1 MIVFIIILLFNKSL
15 SFTLSMGGNALKNV
29 NTVRLNNQEYF
40 HLKNQIMEALTLK
53 KINVCG
59 MLETP
64 SKETFGDLDLLYCS
78 TSEINMQEVVK
89 DLFAPKEIVTN
100 GDVISFDYTNFQV
113 DLIKCKNDQQMKMA
127 HFYYSYGD
135 FGAILGRITNF
146 YGIKFGHCG
155 LFINLF
161 QNTILNTTSSTN
173 ECLPYKINLSQEPK
187 KICEFLH
194 LDYEVY
200 SKGFESTRDI
210 FELICSS
217 SFFKK
222 EMFSELNRAYKKREK
237 VRPMFQEFLDYLQ
250 LENDH
255 SVVPIQNLQLQAI
268 NFFDKQEELKTIK
281 LKLER
286 ETIIKSK
293 FNASMFMKFGLT
305 GKKLGE
311 AIGVFK
317 KQIEEKYKKDFN
329 EFVYDSSKDIIQKEI
344 GSELQNYLKT

>member
-1 MIVFIIILLFNKSL
+1 
-15 SFTLSMGGNALKNV
+15 
-29 NTVRLNNQEYF
+29 
-40 HLKNQIMEALTLK
+40 
-53 KINVCG
+53 
-59 MLETP
+59 
-64 SKETFGDLDLLYCS
+64 
-78 TSEINMQEVVK
+78 
-89 DLFAPKEIVTN
+89 
-100 GDVISFDYTNFQV
+100 
-113 DLIKCKNDQQMKMA
+113 
-127 HFYYSYGD
+127 
-135 FGAILGRITNF
+135 
-146 YGIKFGHCG
+146 
-155 LFINLF
+155 
-161 QNTILNTTSSTN
+161 
-173 ECLPYKINLSQEPK
+173 
-187 KICEFLH
+187 
-194 LDYEVY
+194 
-200 SKGFESTRDI
+200 
-210 FELICSS
+210 
-217 SFFKK
+217 
-222 EMFSELNRAYKKREK
+222 MFSELNRAYKKREK

>member
-29 NTVRLNNQEYF
+29 NTVRLNNQQYF
-40 HLKNQIMEALTLK
+40 RLKNQIMEALNLK
-53 KINVCG
+53 EINVCG

-78 TSEINMQEVVK
+78 DPEINMQKVVK
-89 DLFAPKEIVTN
+89 DLFAPQEIVTN

-113 DLIKCKNDQQMKMA
+113 DLIKCKNEQQMKMA

-135 FGAILGRITNF
+135 FGSILGRITNF
-146 YGIKFGHCG
+146 YGIKFGHHG
-155 LFINLF
+155 LFLNLF
-161 QNTILNTTSSTN
+161 NATLLNTTSTSN
-173 ECLPYKINLSQEPK
+173 DCLPYKINLSQDPE
-187 KICEFLH
+187 KICEFLN
-194 LDYEVY
+194 LDYQLY
-200 SKGFESTRDI
+200 NQGFERTIDI
-210 FELICSS
+210 FKLICSS

-237 VRPMFQEFLDYLQ
+237 LRPMFQEFLDYLQ

-255 SVVPIQNLQLQAI
+255 GLAPIQNLQLQAI
-268 NFFDKQEELKTIK
+268 NFFDKQEELTIIK

-286 ETIIKSK
+286 ENIIKSK
-293 FNASMFMKFGLT
+293 FNASMFMKYGFT

-311 AIGVFK
+311 AIAVFK
-317 KQIEEKYKKDFN
+317 KQMEEKYKKDFN
-329 EFVYDSSKDIIQKEI
+329 EFVYDSSNDIIQQ
-344 GSELQNYLKT
+344 ELTNYVAD